1 MSKYLKEINAIVA
14 CDLNH
19 AIGLNGK
26 LPWEGKLKSEMHHFA
41 RHTRNV
47 PGNIATKKGK
57 NAVVMGRKTWQSIP
71 EKFRPLKGRFN
82 VVLSNSLKN
91 SEKNDSGGG
100 GDYVIKTGL
109 TEALQFLD
117 AREDIFKIW
126 IIGGSSL
133 YEEAI
138 SGKICDNL
146 FITRILEKFEGTDT
160 FIPDPVGFGYVKL
173 EKSVA
178 LDLKEVHSEDGMRY
192 RYEIWKKSEDLSSS
206 EDYSSDSS

>member
-19 AIGLNGK
+19 AIGINGK

-57 NAVVMGRKTWQSIP
+57 NAVIMGRKTWQSIP

-82 VVLSNSLKN
+82 VVLSNSLKTP
-91 SEKNDSGGG
+91 EKNDSGVEN
-100 GDYVIKTGL
+100 YVIKNGL
-109 TEALQFLD
+109 TEALQYLN
-117 AREDIFKIW
+117 ARDDIFKIW

-133 YEEAI
+133 YKEAI

-146 FITRILEKFEGTDT
+146 FITRVSEKFEGTDT
-160 FIPDPVGFGYVKL
+160 FVPDPVEFGYGKL

-178 LDLKEVHSEDGMRY
+178 LDLKEVHLEDGLRY
-192 RYEIWKKSEDLSSS
+192 QYEIWKKSEDLSSS
-206 EDYSSDSS
+206 EDDSSDSD